1 MKAGECFMKCIL
13 CGKPGIIEYEFG
25 LLCVDCNLKLQQ
37 ANDIA
42 VGNLERQANF
52 FMDEME
58 MVSGVPLG
66 GGRYPERKP
75 PIVHTGDMNI
85 RPIVLNNSV
94 VGNINQGI
102 VQNLNASLKNITI
115 VNQSYAR
122 DIKDFIEKVA
132 EDQVLVQEEKE
143 EVAEK
148 VEFLTQQLQSQNKN
162 KSVIKTIVSSI
173 NTIVAISSGLA
184 TVWTALSPIFLKP

>member
-1 MKAGECFMKCIL
+1 M
-13 CGKPGIIEYEFG
+13 
-25 LLCVDCNLKLQQ
+25 
-37 ANDIA
+37 
-42 VGNLERQANF
+42 
-52 FMDEME
+52 
-58 MVSGVPLG
+58 
-66 GGRYPERKP
+66 
-75 PIVHTGDMNI
+75 
-85 RPIVLNNSV
+85 
-94 VGNINQGI
+94 
-102 VQNLNASLKNITI
+102 
-115 VNQSYAR
+115 NQSYAR
-122 DIKDFIEKVA
+122 GIKDFIEKVA

>member
-1 MKAGECFMKCIL
+1 MKCIQ

-25 LLCVDCNLKLQQ
+25 LLCLDCNLKLQQ

-52 FMDEME
+52 FLDEME

-102 VQNLNASLKNITI
+102 VKNLNASLKDITI

-122 DIKDFIEKVA
+122 GIKDFIEKVA

>member
-1 MKAGECFMKCIL
+1 MKAGECFMKCIQ

-37 ANDIA
+37 ANDIV
-42 VGNLERQANF
+42 VGNMERQANF
-52 FMDEME
+52 LMDEME
-58 MVSGVPLG
+58 IVSGVPLG

-102 VQNLNASLKNITI
+102 VQNLNASLKDITI

-148 VEFLTQQLQSQNKN
+148 VEFLTQQLHSQNKN

>member
-1 MKAGECFMKCIL
+1 MKAGECFMKCIQ